1 MHFWGRLGTD
11 ALAASSVAES
21 GMGFSLV
28 FIYGLQQA
36 AYTMVPQ
43 AMGASNNQQVG
54 ALLCTMLVWTCIIV
68 AVPVAV
74 LWSMMGTILYAV
86 GADKE
91 TTISNRCTAVMDE
104 YNVTASNA
112 TAGWAPHGNAT
123 ASNAGINI
131 PLVESYTR
139 ACLTFLLPYVAV
151 TTAVTWDAKTV
162 THALPM
168 SHCRSSFN
176 HSESQCSSLS
186 SLPLWPRGR
195 PQVMP

>member
-1 MHFWGRLGTD
+1 
-11 ALAASSVAES
+11 
-21 GMGFSLV
+21 MGFSLV

-91 TTISNRCTAVMDE
+91 TTISNRCIAVMDD

-112 TAGWAPHGNAT
+112 TASNAT
-123 ASNAGINI
+123 AGWAALGDATAPNAGINI

-151 TTAVTWDAKTV
+151 TTAVTWDAKIRT
-162 THALPM
+162 LSM

-176 HSESQCSSLS
+176 HSESQCSFLS
-186 SLPLWPRGR
+186 SHGR
-195 PQVMP
+195 PNVVL